1 VTVNQ
6 TPIIWFTGMSG
17 SGKSTLSIELK
28 NQLQDKGYRVQ
39 IIDGDTIRDN
49 YTTQLGFSR
58 KDVMVNN
65 LNIAQKCLEL
75 RKTCDVILVP
85 VISPYQEVRGK
96 VRKLLN
102 PNFHLIYL
110 TTTLDNLKKR
120 DTKGLYAL
128 ADSGVIKDLIGFSK
142 ETPYDVPDDAGLTI
156 DTTDR
161 DTIMESTIQLVNYIE
176 NHGKL
181 RA

>member
-28 NQLQDKGYRVQ
+28 KQLQDKSYRVQ

-49 YTTQLGFSR
+49 YTTKLGFSR

-75 RKTCDVILVP
+75 RNTCDVILVP
-85 VISPYQEVRGK
+85 VISPYQEVRSE
-96 VRKLLN
+96 VRKQLN

-110 TTTLDNLKKR
+110 TTTLDNLEKR

-128 ADSGVIKDLIGFSK
+128 ADSGVINDLIGFSK
-142 ETPYDVPDDAGLTI
+142 ETPYEAPDNAELTI
-156 DTTDR
+156 ETTDQK
-161 DTIMESTIQLVNYIE
+161 TITESTIQLINYIE

-181 RA
+181 LP

>member
-1 VTVNQ
+1 VTVNK

-28 NQLQDKGYRVQ
+28 KVLQNNSYSVQ

-49 YTTQLGFSR
+49 YTSKLGFGR
-58 KDVMVNN
+58 QDVLTNN

-75 RKTCDVILVP
+75 RNTCDVILVP
-85 VISPYQEVRGK
+85 VISPYEEVRRE
-96 VRKLLN
+96 VRKRLG

-120 DTKGLYAL
+120 DTKGLYAQ
-128 ADSGVIKDLIGFSK
+128 ADRGIIKDLIGYSST
-142 ETPYDVPDDAGLTI
+142 TPYEEPEDADLIIETTNQNTI
-156 DTTDR
+156 NQS
-161 DTIMESTIQLVNYIE
+161 IAQLFNYI
-176 NHGKL
+176 K
-181 RA
+181 RYAVIQF